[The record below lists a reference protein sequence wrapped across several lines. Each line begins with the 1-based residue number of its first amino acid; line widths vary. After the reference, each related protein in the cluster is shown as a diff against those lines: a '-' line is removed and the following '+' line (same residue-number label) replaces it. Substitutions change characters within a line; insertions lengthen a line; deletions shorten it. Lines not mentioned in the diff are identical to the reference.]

1 LHRLHDVFVAA
12 IKRGKQ
18 GDAER
23 WRHPSG
29 LNRDTFP
36 MGDQTQIERS
46 CRNVDGIAMKRVGI
60 PIVIEGLVIL
70 VFDLIIL
77 DRFAGGH
84 IFRHFPTHAAGDL
97 INAVGSFSE
106 GIVVFNVVPHGV
118 LLFCEILLPIFL
130 GPRKFAAVFPIV
142 IEQPVGIRIG
152 HVVEGAGRRR
162 KKQCASNCFWQMKFC
177 SSPARVRVAWNERAA
192 SFISMPQVH
201 HVTAFFTGR
210 VQGVGFRYQTL
221 QVAKGF
227 EVSGLVKN
235 LPDGRVQLEAEGRI
249 TEVNDFVAAVQER
262 MTGYI
267 RKTEQSE
274 ETRDAQY
281 RGFSIL

>member
-1 LHRLHDVFVAA
+1 
-12 IKRGKQ
+12 
-18 GDAER
+18 
-23 WRHPSG
+23 
-29 LNRDTFP
+29 
-36 MGDQTQIERS
+36 
-46 CRNVDGIAMKRVGI
+46 
-60 PIVIEGLVIL
+60 
-70 VFDLIIL
+70 
-77 DRFAGGH
+77 
-84 IFRHFPTHAAGDL
+84 
-97 INAVGSFSE
+97 
-106 GIVVFNVVPHGV
+106 
-118 LLFCEILLPIFL
+118 
-130 GPRKFAAVFPIV
+130 
-142 IEQPVGIRIG
+142 
-152 HVVEGAGRRR
+152 
-162 KKQCASNCFWQMKFC
+162 
-177 SSPARVRVAWNERAA
+177 
-192 SFISMPQVH
+192 MPQVH